1 MAARVVAFLLAIA
14 SAAAQA
20 QAQSSWSFD
29 RGTTEISFVG
39 HRFGAVV
46 TTGRFERYDGN
57 FAIDF
62 DHPERSRIRVT
73 LETASI
79 KAGSALVDGF
89 IVGPSMLDAARYPM
103 ASFVSESV
111 SRTSEHSLDIRGR
124 LTIKGVT
131 QPFTV
136 TANVAGD
143 IERAKRGD
151 ALPFQASGSF
161 LRPAYGIGQDVNVVD
176 DRIDIVIKGRLRR

>member
-1 MAARVVAFLLAIA
+1 MARVVAFLLAM
-14 SAAAQA
+14 SFAAVQA
-20 QAQSSWSFD
+20 QAQSTWSFD

-62 DHPERSRIRVT
+62 DHPERSRVRVT

-89 IVGPSMLDAARYPM
+89 IAGPSMLDAARYPM

-143 IERAKRGD
+143 IERARRGD

>member
-1 MAARVVAFLLAIA
+1 MIRTVAFLLTAVLAA
-14 SAAAQA
+14 SQA
-20 QAQSSWSFD
+20 QAQSTWGFD
-29 RGTTEISFVG
+29 RRSTEVSFVG

-46 TTGRFERYDGN
+46 TNGRFERYDGS

-62 DHPERSRIRVT
+62 EHPERSRIRVT

-79 KAGSALVDGF
+79 RAGSSLVDGF
-89 IVGPSMLDAARYPM
+89 IAGESMLDAAHYPV

-111 SRTSEHSLDIRGR
+111 SRSGEHNLEIRGR

-131 QPFTV
+131 QPFAVNATV
-136 TANVAGD
+136 DGD

-161 LRPAYGIGQDVNVVD
+161 LRPAYGIGRDVNVVD
-176 DRIDIVIKGRLRR
+176 DRIDIVIKGRLTR